1 MTETS
6 ERSTP
11 TTSTDT
17 SASTC
22 SPASPDG
29 TSPST
34 SPDGAAPCGPAP
46 VPVSR
51 FRARAKAQ
59 AMPTSDTSG
68 PLFSASSPSASL
80 QNSLENRL
88 QANLAG
94 SGCPLFGLT
103 WKTWDMPSG
112 PPICALR
119 ASARRTSASAYGGWP
134 TPVAQDDN
142 KSVEAHLRMKERM
155 GGGRKAITSLQVAVQ
170 TVAGWAT
177 PTAMDSRRGGLPP
190 RDHDTGVPLSQMAA
204 WATPSA
210 RDWKDTPGMATEG
223 VNPDG
228 STRHR
233 LDQLPRQAHGA
244 IASSSPAPMEKR
256 GQLNPAHSRWLIGFP
271 PAWDDCAPMAMP
283 SSRK

>member
-34 SPDGAAPCGPAP
+34 SPDGVAPCGPAP
-46 VPVSR
+46 VHVSR
-51 FRARAKAQ
+51 FRAQAKAQ
-59 AMPTSDTSG
+59 AMPTNDTSG

-80 QNSLENRL
+80 QRSLENRL
-88 QANLAG
+88 RANLAG
-94 SGCPLFGLT
+94 SGCPLFALT
-103 WKTWDMPSG
+103 WKQWDMPSG

-134 TPVAQDDN
+134 TPQANEPDSADRP
-142 KSVEAHLRMKERM
+142 SRAAT
-155 GGGRKAITSLQVAVQ
+155 GRTTEYLGR
-170 TVAGWAT
+170 TVKRVSGWAT
-177 PTAMDSRRGGLPP
+177 PTAVDGRRGTEPP
-190 RDHDTGVPLSQMAA
+190 RKHDTGVPLSQMAA

-223 VNPDG
+223 TNPDG
-228 STRHR
+228 SKRHR

-244 IASSSPAPMEKR
+244 IASSSPAQTEKR
-256 GQLNPAHSRWLIGFP
+256 GQLNPAHSRWLMGFP
-271 PAWDDCAPMAMP
+271 PEWDDCVPTETR